1 MILIG
6 TSGWS
11 YRHWSGGAFYPKG
24 LASGQWLEYY
34 TRRFGTVEI
43 NASFYRLPGPGMV
56 VRWREVAPPGFVFA
70 AKGSRLI
77 THAHRLKDAAKS
89 VEAFMERL
97 GDLGQA
103 LAVVLWQLPPGMER
117 SDENLARLDAFLG
130 LLPGHVRH
138 AVEFRHSSWLSDDAF
153 SVLRDHGVAQV
164 TVSSTRMPRD
174 LRLTADFAYVRM
186 HGLSGGYAHHYT
198 RRGLAPWAEFLAGL
212 DQEGKDAYVYFNN
225 DARAQAP
232 KDARELI
239 AMLADRRVDVRGER
253 PAETGAWRRER
264 AS

>member
-34 TRRFGTVEI
+34 ARRFATVEI
-43 NASFYRLPGPGMV
+43 NASFYRLPGEAMV
-56 VRWREVAPPGFVFA
+56 DRWHEIAPPGFAFA

-77 THAHRLKDAAKS
+77 THAHRLKDAAGS
-89 VEAFMERL
+89 VETFMQRL
-97 GDLGQA
+97 GRLDEA
-103 LAVVLWQLPPGMER
+103 LAVVLWQLPPAMER
-117 SDENLARLDAFLG
+117 SDENLTRLDSFLG
-130 LLPGHVRH
+130 LLPRHVRH
-138 AVEFRHSSWLSDDAF
+138 AVEFRHPSWLSDEAF

-164 TVSSTRMPRD
+164 AVSSTRMPRD
-174 LRLTADFAYVRM
+174 LTATADFAYVRM

-198 RRGLAPWAEFLAGL
+198 RRGLASWADFLSDL
-212 DQEGKDAYVYFNN
+212 DKDGKDAYVYFNN

-239 AMLADRRVDVRGER
+239 AVLKDRRVDVRGEL
-253 PAETGAWRRER
+253 AA
-264 AS
+264 